1 MAPHVRAPARFLI
14 YLRFTRY
21 LLHEFRWPLGVMIV
35 LVLGGGLILH
45 LCYSQ
50 EQLSFVR
57 ACHAV
62 FLLIF
67 LESTIAFPSE
77 WYLQP
82 LFFVL
87 PVVGLGAVADSVV
100 RLAFLVFTRKQNLP
114 EWNRM
119 LASLCRNH
127 FVVIGVGKV
136 GYQVIRELLELR
148 ESVVAI
154 EMACGAPLLSELF
167 DKGVPVVQGN
177 ARMASVLEQGGVR
190 QARAVIVTTSDDL
203 TNLDAAITARE
214 LNREAKIVI
223 RLFDETLATK
233 VAGAFAMPTI
243 STSQVAAPAFI
254 AAATGRKIYQ
264 GFQLAGEYVHLT
276 DITISPSG
284 RLVGRT
290 VGDIQSDKRLNI
302 VMHQG
307 ASGVHVNPD
316 SQILLQP
323 IDTILVI
330 APMDA
335 LLTLES
341 LNQAQEF
348 PHPGHLEVPVASDTQ
363 AESAAGGPA
372 QLPAAS

>member
-1 MAPHVRAPARFLI
+1 MVPHVRAPARFLI
-14 YLRFTRY
+14 YLRFARY
-21 LLHEFRWPLGVMIV
+21 LLWEFRWPLGVMVV

-45 LCYSQ
+45 RYYSH

-57 ACHAV
+57 ACYAV
-62 FLLIF
+62 FLLVF
-67 LESTIAFPSE
+67 LESTIEFPSE

-100 RLAFLVFTRKQNLP
+100 RLAFLIFTRKQNLP

-136 GYQVIRELLELR
+136 GYQVIRGLLELR

-154 EMACGAPLLSELF
+154 EMACGAPLLGELF
-167 DKGVPVVQGN
+167 DRGVPVVQGN
-177 ARMASVLEQGGVR
+177 ARMASVLEQAGVR
-190 QARAVIVTTSDDL
+190 QARAVIVSTSDDL
-203 TNLDAAITARE
+203 TNLDAAITARD
-214 LNREAKIVI
+214 LNRDAKIVI

-284 RLVGRT
+284 RLVGRP
-290 VGDIQSDKRLNI
+290 VGDIQTDKRVNI

-307 ASGVHVNPD
+307 PSGVHVNPD
-316 SQILLQP
+316 PQIVLEP
-323 IDTILVI
+323 HDTILVI
-330 APMDA
+330 APMEA
-335 LLTLES
+335 LLALES
-341 LNQAQEF
+341 MNQVHGVPEASR
-348 PHPGHLEVPVASDTQ
+348 LEVTVSSDQEAKNVAGGH
-363 AESAAGGPA
+363 ASAAA
-372 QLPAAS
+372 TS